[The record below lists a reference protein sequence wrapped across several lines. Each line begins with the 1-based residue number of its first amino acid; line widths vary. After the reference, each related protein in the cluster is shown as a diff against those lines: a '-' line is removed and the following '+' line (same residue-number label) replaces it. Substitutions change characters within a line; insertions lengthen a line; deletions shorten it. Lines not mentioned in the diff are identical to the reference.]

1 MIQRGKSCCGAMWNT
16 YLLVN
21 SRELLC
27 KWKGDLQVWSAFQTF
42 PKRCIR
48 SCHYRLINNM
58 CSNVRELCVS
68 QLCPWQS
75 LQGLLALT
83 ARVFMHETSRQIVG
97 RAGQFLSDERQLAA
111 SLPAFFFSS
120 SSSSSTLLS
129 FPSWQTQRK
138 SFMEPYND
146 TWQMCSTGVI
156 VNGGSCADSLDDGKS
171 VGPHFGLPVWI
182 LMARFQ
188 AMANDEENSLIK
200 TWCDGQRP
208 AGSLETVKVNSVPS
222 GVRS

>member
-1 MIQRGKSCCGAMWNT
+1 MKLWSSDMSASWTRFQS
-16 YLLVN
+16 LP
-21 SRELLC
+21 
-27 KWKGDLQVWSAFQTF
+27 KW
-42 PKRCIR
+42 CIA
-48 SCHYRLINNM
+48 SCHYRLINNV
-58 CSNVRELCVS
+58 CSNVWELCVS

-83 ARVFMHETSRQIVG
+83 APVFMHETSRQIVG
-97 RAGQFLSDERQLAA
+97 RAGQFLSDGRQLAA
-111 SLPAFFFSS
+111 SLTAFSP
-120 SSSSSTLLS
+120 STLVY

-138 SFMEPYND
+138 SFMEPDND
-146 TWQMCSTGVI
+146 TWRMCSTGVT
-156 VNGGSCADSLDDGKS
+156 VSGGSCADSLDDGKS

-208 AGSLETVKVNSVPS
+208 TGSLETVKVNSVPS

>member
-1 MIQRGKSCCGAMWNT
+1 MR
-16 YLLVN
+16 
-21 SRELLC
+21 R
-27 KWKGDLQVWSAFQTF
+27 
-42 PKRCIR
+42 R
-48 SCHYRLINNM
+48 
-58 CSNVRELCVS
+58 RELCVS

-83 ARVFMHETSRQIVG
+83 VLGLMHETCRQIVG
-97 RAGQFLSDERQLAA
+97 RAGQSLSDGCQLAA
-111 SLPAFFFSS
+111 SLTTLSS
-120 SSSSSTLLS
+120 SSSMSPHHGRPRERALWS
-129 FPSWQTQRK
+129 PH
-138 SFMEPYND
+138 ND
-146 TWQMCSTGVI
+146 TWWMCGTGVI
-156 VNGGSCADSLDDGKS
+156 VNSGSCADSLDDGKS